1 MKLFSILLYFVLP
14 VIGFVL
20 CVNSSSDN
28 YYKDVSENLLLENK
42 IDCSDILVN
51 FKNNLFNDSNPLF
64 ENNTINNKLSSS
76 LEETENKNFLK
87 FFDLM
92 LTDGYGIIIIYYLSS
107 VFFLILSLIIFKYNL
122 CLKCL
127 NLKLEIFNYIPSN
140 YIIILSVYV
149 IWWIVMLIHSFLGT
163 NKREIIIRLGIWIT
177 LNLASVLFPILRN
190 SILAI
195 LFNISHEKIGY
206 IHRILSILCIVSVV
220 IKFITSIIYYQPSFL
235 LKIIIP
241 STGGSPLMGTIATI
255 LFLIIGIF
263 SMPIIR
269 KKYFEVFYYSH
280 KILSLL
286 IIITSSLHYIS
297 FLYYILPAIIMYFI
311 DLFIRLYSTNS
322 SIYSKLQNIGSE
334 KYGTSSTF
342 INITFLNKIKTFPGC
357 YYFVCFYKDIS
368 RFEWHPLSM
377 VTYKNDTIVFCA
389 KKRGKHSWTNRLFN
403 VVNSNVLTNRKIYIQ
418 GPYGHISINYKNDT
432 YETIIIIAGG
442 IGITSMISI
451 LQDINTLY
459 ANKKLLKLKQIY
471 FYWIISHISLYDAFK
486 KYFQDLNIDI
496 IEVKIYITKKFT
508 LDEFEVNY
516 YSSSTDNNNKAI
528 SFINDKPNITYT
540 LNMIFSKNSKNTVLL
555 TCGPPKLTDEISEV
569 SNRFNIDISVEV
581 F

>member
-1 MKLFSILLYFVLP
+1 
-14 VIGFVL
+14 
-20 CVNSSSDN
+20 
-28 YYKDVSENLLLENK
+28 
-42 IDCSDILVN
+42 
-51 FKNNLFNDSNPLF
+51 
-64 ENNTINNKLSSS
+64 
-76 LEETENKNFLK
+76 
-87 FFDLM
+87 
-92 LTDGYGIIIIYYLSS
+92 
-107 VFFLILSLIIFKYNL
+107 
-122 CLKCL
+122 
-127 NLKLEIFNYIPSN
+127 
-140 YIIILSVYV
+140 
-149 IWWIVMLIHSFLGT
+149 
-163 NKREIIIRLGIWIT
+163 
-177 LNLASVLFPILRN
+177 
-190 SILAI
+190 
-195 LFNISHEKIGY
+195 
-206 IHRILSILCIVSVV
+206 
-220 IKFITSIIYYQPSFL
+220 
-235 LKIIIP
+235 
-241 STGGSPLMGTIATI
+241 
-255 LFLIIGIF
+255 
-263 SMPIIR
+263 
-269 KKYFEVFYYSH
+269 
-280 KILSLL
+280 
-286 IIITSSLHYIS
+286 
-297 FLYYILPAIIMYFI
+297 MYFI